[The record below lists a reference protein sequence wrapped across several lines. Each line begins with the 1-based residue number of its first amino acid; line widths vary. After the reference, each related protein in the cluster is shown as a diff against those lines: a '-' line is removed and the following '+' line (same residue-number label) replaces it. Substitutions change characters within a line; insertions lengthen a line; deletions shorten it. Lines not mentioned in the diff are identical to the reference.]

1 MNYIATDVPK
11 STKLLMRRGAALI
24 VATTVAVGGIAAYS
38 LRQFSLSQPEE
49 ITETVMP
56 EIKTVTALGHLE
68 PSGEIIQVSAPSSS
82 ESNRIEELLVKEGD
96 EVEKGEVIAILDSR
110 SRLQASLKQ
119 AEERVRLAEAKLAQV
134 RAGAKTGEIEAQRA
148 TIAQIQAERNNDIAA
163 QAAMVSRMEAEFK
176 NAQVE
181 YQRYEK
187 LYAEGAISASERD
200 SKALGLETAKR
211 QLEETKANL
220 ERTSSAKEQQINA
233 ARATL
238 NRIAEVRPVD
248 VEVAAAEV
256 REAQAAVVIA
266 QAELDRAYI
275 KAPQAGR
282 VLKIST
288 RPGEVISSDEGIF
301 RVGKTSQM
309 YAVAEIYES
318 DIAKVKLGQKA
329 TITSRAIA
337 EELHG
342 TVENIG
348 LEVQRQEI
356 VNTDPTANLDAK
368 VVEVKIRLDEQSS
381 EKVAGF
387 TNLSVTVQIKL

>member
-1 MNYIATDVPK
+1 MNYIATDAPK
-11 STKLLMRRGAALI
+11 STKILMRRSTALI
-24 VATTVAVGGIAAYS
+24 VATTVAVGSIAAYS

-68 PSGEIIQVSAPSSS
+68 PSGEIIQVSVPSSS

-110 SRLQASLKQ
+110 NRLQASLQQ
-119 AEERVRLAEAKLAQV
+119 AEARVRLAETKLAQV
-134 RAGAKTGEIEAQRA
+134 SAGAKTGEIEAQKA

-233 ARATL
+233 AKATL

-256 REAQAAVVIA
+256 REAQAAVATA

-275 KAPQAGR
+275 KAPQVGR
-282 VLKIST
+282 VLKILT

-318 DIAKVKLGQKA
+318 DIAKVELGQKA

-337 EELHG
+337 EKLHG

-381 EKVAGF
+381 EKVAGL
-387 TNLSVTVQIKL
+387 TNLSVTVQIQL